1 MFQKIAQFFIAQVVS
16 YLFEQF
22 GDWVSLEY
30 FKLKDKKEIGKVVN
44 QAKTAETRED
54 KFNAAHS
61 IGDLS
66 NKR

>member
-1 MFQKIAQFFIAQVVS
+1 MLEKIAQFFIVQVVQF
-16 YLFEQF
+16 LFEQV
-22 GDWVSLEY
+22 GNWLTLEY
-30 FKLKDKKEIGKVVN
+30 FKIQDKKEIGKVVN